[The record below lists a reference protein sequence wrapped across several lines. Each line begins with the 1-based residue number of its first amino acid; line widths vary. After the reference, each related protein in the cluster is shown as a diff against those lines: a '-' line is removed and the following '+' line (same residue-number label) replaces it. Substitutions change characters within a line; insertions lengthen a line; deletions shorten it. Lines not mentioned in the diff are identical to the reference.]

1 MYEKKINILIAIES
15 FFDGGAEMFA
25 IRLANELSLTHRVC
39 FVELYPYLTTEKHQL
54 SLLDQKRIKLFQ
66 PGKNWIGDWLFKDG
80 LNEQTSVNGIRRKVT
95 ELYRLFKK
103 RAVKFF
109 IKKHNITIINSHS
122 WDSDVYFSELKKE
135 SAFTLI
141 SSFHGHYAFLADK
154 RKNYDEI
161 TRTSLNQIDG
171 VIYTSPE
178 QLKTLIHY
186 QFASTKMHKIFY
198 GLTLPLT
205 TRTTRYQQ
213 GQCLQVVM
221 AARGIKEKGWEEA
234 ILAVLDLQKK
244 YPGLVELSLV
254 GEGQHLEYLKTKYNN
269 PVIKFLGYKKDV
281 IAIVKAAHVGIL
293 PTYYIAES
301 LPNTIIEYLFCGKP
315 VITTNIGAIK
325 EMILSEQQLA
335 GSCVDLINDKVQVD
349 LITIAIEKYLIDPVL
364 VEKHSAIALKAAE
377 KFTMKKCIEDYL
389 KVFNNS
395 SQDNT

>member
-1 MYEKKINILIAIES
+1 MNRKLNILIAIES

-54 SLLDQKRIKLFQ
+54 SLLNQKRIKLFQ
-66 PGKNWIGDWLFKDG
+66 PGKNWIGDRLFKNG
-80 LNEQTSVNGIRRKVT
+80 LNEQTSVNGIRQKVT
-95 ELYRLFKK
+95 GLYRLLKK
-103 RAVKFF
+103 RAVKLF
-109 IKKHNITIINSHS
+109 IKKYNITIINSHS
-122 WDSDVYFSELKKE
+122 WDSDVYFSGVKKE

-161 TRTSLNQIDG
+161 TRTTLSQIDS

-186 QFASTKMHKIFY
+186 QFASSKVHKIFY
-198 GLTLPLT
+198 GLTLPLST
-205 TRTTRYQQ
+205 QTTRYQQ
-213 GQCLQVVM
+213 GECLQVVM

-234 ILAVLDLQKK
+234 ILAVLDLHKK
-244 YPGLVELSLV
+244 YPGLVELNLV
-254 GEGQHLEYLKTKYNN
+254 GEGAHLEYLKTKYNS
-269 PVIKFLGYKKDV
+269 PVINFLGYQND
-281 IAIVKAAHVGIL
+281 IIEIVNVAHVGIL

-325 EMILSEQQLA
+325 EMILSDQQLA
-335 GSCVDLINDKVQVD
+335 GSCLNLLNGKVQVD
-349 LITIAIEKYLIDPVL
+349 FISAAIENYINNPAL
-364 VEKHSAIALKAAE
+364 VERHSAIALQAAG
-377 KFTMKKCIEDYL
+377 KFTMKCCIENYL
-389 KVFNNS
+389 KVFDKS
-395 SQDNT
+395 SQYNI